1 MEKKKWYKLDT
12 AALIF
17 PAIKQHNWNN
27 IFRVSV
33 SLKED
38 VDPSV
43 LQTAVINLMP
53 RFPSFYVRLR
63 RGLFWN
69 YLEGIDEPPVVRRD
83 YAYPIVY
90 MGSKEMGKCCLRI
103 LYHRNRIAAEFFH
116 SVSDGTG
123 GSIYVRSLAGEYLR
137 IKHGLK
143 IEYDDTVLDPGEKP
157 RIYELEDSFSKNAGK
172 VAGRELGK
180 KAFRLTGTKEPGD
193 YKHLITAV
201 TDSEILHSKAKEYGG
216 TVTAFL
222 AGVMLQTIMEI
233 QSSSVPYGKEKPVR
247 ITIPVNMRRLFGS
260 RTLRNFVLTLNLG
273 VDPRTGPYTLEEL
286 VGNLTHQLALKATKQ
301 NMASEIA
308 SNVSLQKNLLIRAVP
323 LGLKHIA
330 MNMGYASYG
339 EQLGCINISN
349 LGVVKCPEQ
358 MTEYIERVE
367 FIIGTQKT
375 YPNNC
380 SVASFNGK
388 TFINMIRTIKESEL
402 ERLFLTKLV
411 SLGLPVSVESNDL
424 GGETEK
430 CTV

>member
-1 MEKKKWYKLDT
+1 MKSSRWYKLDT

-27 IFRVSV
+27 VFRVSAT
-33 SLKED
+33 LRED

-63 RGLFWN
+63 KGLFWN
-69 YLEGIDEPPVVRRD
+69 YLEKIEQPPVVMQD
-83 YAYPIVY
+83 YAYPLVY
-90 MGSKEMGKCCLRI
+90 MGSEEMKRCCLRI
-103 LYHRNRIAAEFFH
+103 LYYKNRIAAEFFH
-116 SVSDGTG
+116 SVSDGSG
-123 GSIYVRSLAGEYLR
+123 GSIYLRSLTAEYLR
-137 IKHGLK
+137 IRHGIE
-143 IEYDDTVLDPGEKP
+143 IEYDDTILDPSEKP
-157 RIYELEDSFSKNAGK
+157 RVYELEDSFSKNAGS
-172 VAGRELGK
+172 VSGREVGK
-180 KAFRLTGTKEPGD
+180 KAFRLSGTREPGD

-201 TDSEILHSKAKEYGG
+201 TDSDLLHDTARRYGG

-222 AGVMLQTIMEI
+222 AGVMLQTIMEM
-233 QSSSVPYGKEKPVR
+233 QASTVPAGKEKPVR

-273 VDPRTGPYTLEEL
+273 VDPRTGPYSLEEL
-286 VGNLTHQLALKATKQ
+286 VRNVTYQLGLKATKQ

-308 SNVSLQKNLLIRAVP
+308 SNVSAQKSLLIRVIP
-323 LGLKHIA
+323 LGLKHFV
-330 MNMGYASYG
+330 MNLAYASFG

-349 LGVVKCPEQ
+349 LGVVSCPEQ
-358 MTEYIERVE
+358 IAGYIERIE
-367 FIIGTQKT
+367 FIIGTQRT

-388 TFINMIRTIKESEL
+388 TYINLIRNIKETEL

-411 SLGLPVSVESNDL
+411 SLGIPVRVESNDM
-424 GGETEK
+424 GGGNE
-430 CTV
+430 